1 LINYFLGDFTMA
13 LPISIDTTFKRTY
26 SATFETVFQQMV
38 SELRGTVRNEFQE
51 GEMKLWDFIG
61 PTSVQWDLPRNSD
74 TPNIPTPYSRRKS
87 VLHRANWGEYID
99 TWDKIKMLKDPTSDT
114 IRMAVM
120 AFNRAIDERI
130 LQAAY
135 ATVYTGKDGDTAVLP
150 YDVGECRLIESTG
163 TEVTAG
169 SNFTNVQSIGLNLA
183 TIALAGKLMDNAS
196 VPKED
201 RYIVANTDQKWYLL
215 GSTKVTSSDYNTVKA
230 LVNGQIDTYM
240 GFTFKWLPSDRFET
254 NAQCTS
260 YPAYN
265 CVAYQKSA
273 MLLGMNKD
281 ITTTVDTI
289 PQKTNSVLAQA
300 EMYIGGVRLQ
310 GPGVVLMPLLKAP
323 TMSFSQ
329 S

>member
-1 LINYFLGDFTMA
+1 MA

-26 SATFETVFQQMV
+26 SATFETVFQQTV
-38 SELRGTVRNEFQE
+38 AELRGTVRNEFQE
-51 GEMKLWDFIG
+51 GEVKLWDFVG

-114 IRMAVM
+114 IKMAIA
-120 AFNRAIDERI
+120 AFNRAQDERI

-150 YDVGECRLIESTG
+150 YDIGECRLIQSTG
-163 TEVTAG
+163 VEIAAG
-169 SNFTNVQSIGLNLA
+169 TNFTDSTSIGLTLA
-183 TIALAGKLMDNAS
+183 TVALAGKIMDDAS
-196 VPKED
+196 IPKND
-201 RYIVANTDQKWYLL
+201 RYIVANTDQKWYML
-215 GSTKVTSSDYNTVKA
+215 GSAKVTNSDYNTVKA
-230 LVNGQIDTYM
+230 LANGQLDTYM

-254 NAQCTS
+254 NSVNTTT
-260 YPAYN
+260 PAYN

-273 MLLGMNKD
+273 MLLAMNKD

-300 EMYIGGVRLQ
+300 EMFIGSVRLQ
-310 GPGVVLMPLLKAP
+310 GPGVILMPLLKAP
-323 TMSFSQ
+323 AMNFAQ
-329 S
+329 A